1 MEPSSAFPGLED
13 LVDLGQHGEIDMRP
27 TLLRVLTD
35 LYLQRPVHT
44 PEDERYYTE
53 LALRL
58 MDAADMSTRA
68 ALATRLATYAAA
80 PRSLL
85 LRLAR
90 DQFEVAA
97 PVLKQSTVLRKHDL
111 EAIAAELGGTHAELI
126 AARSLDELAA
136 IPPRELSQP
145 DPVREAM
152 ELRNLFYA
160 AGPAERRWI
169 LLNLDFAHIAP
180 SDPPAAIQRADIWRL
195 ETAALQHNTETV
207 LAEIGRALGLSRE
220 EAARI
225 LRDEGGEPIV
235 VAVRAM
241 NVPADVVQRMLLF
254 INAGVGHSVD
264 RVYELSDLFTELS
277 LVSARRML
285 TIWRAADAGVN
296 ARMQRD
302 SVAWRTAAESAQ
314 RALSEVSRRPMPAK
328 AQSLRRINR

>member
-1 MEPSSAFPGLED
+1 VEPSSAFPGLED

-68 ALATRLATYAAA
+68 ALAVRLATFAAA

-90 DQFEVAA
+90 DQIEVAA
-97 PVLKQSTVLRKHDL
+97 PVLKQSTALRKHDL

-126 AARSLDELAA
+126 AARSFDELVA
-136 IPPRELSQP
+136 IQPRELS
-145 DPVREAM
+145 VHEAI

-160 AGPAERRWI
+160 AGPAERCWI
-169 LLNLDFAHIAP
+169 LLNLDFAQIAP
-180 SDPPAAIQRADIWRL
+180 CDPPAAIQRADIWRL

-207 LAEIGRALGLSRE
+207 LGEIGRALGLSRE
-220 EAARI
+220 ETARI
-225 LRDEGGEPIV
+225 VRDEGGEPIV
-235 VAVRAM
+235 VATRAM
-241 NVPADVVQRMLLF
+241 NIPADVLQRMLVF
-254 INAGVGHSVD
+254 INADVGHSVD

-285 TIWRAADAGVN
+285 AIWRAADAGVN
-296 ARMQRD
+296 ARTQRD
-302 SVAWRTAAESAQ
+302 SVPWRTAAESAQ

-328 AQSLRRINR
+328 AQSLRRIKR

>member
-1 MEPSSAFPGLED
+1 VEPSSAFPGLED
-13 LVDLGQHGEIDMRP
+13 LIDLGQHGEIDMRP
-27 TLLRVLTD
+27 TLLRVLTN

-68 ALATRLATYAAA
+68 ALAVRLATFAAA

-90 DQFEVAA
+90 DQIEVAA
-97 PVLKQSTVLRKHDL
+97 PVLKQSTALRKHDL

-126 AARSLDELAA
+126 AARSFDELVA
-136 IPPRELSQP
+136 IQPRELS
-145 DPVREAM
+145 VHEAI

-169 LLNLDFAHIAP
+169 LLNLDFAQIAP
-180 SDPPAAIQRADIWRL
+180 CDPPAAIQRADIWRL
-195 ETAALQHNTETV
+195 EMAALQHNTETV
-207 LAEIGRALGLSRE
+207 LGEIGRALGLSRE
-220 EAARI
+220 ETARI
-225 LRDEGGEPIV
+225 VRDEGGEPIV
-235 VAVRAM
+235 VATRAM
-241 NVPADVVQRMLLF
+241 NIPADVLQRMLLF
-254 INAGVGHSVD
+254 INADVGHSVD

-285 TIWRAADAGVN
+285 AIWRAADAGVN
-296 ARMQRD
+296 ARTQRD
-302 SVAWRTAAESAQ
+302 SVPWRTAAESAQ

-328 AQSLRRINR
+328 AQSLRRIKR